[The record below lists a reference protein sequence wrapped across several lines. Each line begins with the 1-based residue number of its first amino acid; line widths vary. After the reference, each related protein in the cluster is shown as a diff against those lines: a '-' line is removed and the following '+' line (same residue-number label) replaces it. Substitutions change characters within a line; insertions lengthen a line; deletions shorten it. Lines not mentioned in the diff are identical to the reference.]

1 MAELDVKKMVFNK
14 PSIKRAELEY
24 KDMNYIIINLEEKV
38 IDVNGELWEVSM
50 DDKKREEIE
59 HLLWTYEEIDEYDY
73 WPDKSKD
80 HAPMSPIWRLAF
92 YDEYD
97 TYYHKSGALRYP
109 DNFMELVDILKNLE
123 K

>member
-109 DNFMELVDILKNLE
+109 ENFMELVDILKNLE